1 MKNSFSDYTT
11 DYISGVMSLRKPQE
25 ESLNI
30 LNNIFNSITPSK
42 NIDLES
48 ALKEVNNMYPTLTD
62 FERDFVSLS
71 FSIATGVGK
80 TRLMGAF
87 IAYLYTNHGIKN
99 FFVVAPNTTI
109 YSKLKKDL
117 GDPSNPKYVFNGL
130 GCFSKPPKVIADESY
145 RNQPNSFFDGE
156 VNIYVFNISKF
167 DKENVRMKSVNEY
180 LGESFY
186 NMLSSLDDLV
196 LIMDESH
203 HYHAEKGAKALNELK
218 PILGLELTATPYY
231 TKGNKQINFEN
242 IVYEYPISKA
252 IADGYTRTPFAL
264 TRENVD
270 FKNFGDE
277 ELDRAMINDGL
288 IAHEKTKLE
297 LAAYAKESNSRL
309 VKPFMMIVCKD
320 TNHAKEVYDY
330 IISDSFSKGDYANK
344 TLIIHSNQKKADIE
358 ANNALLQKVEDL
370 DNPIEI
376 VIHVDMLKEGWD
388 VNNLYT
394 IVPLR
399 TAASKILREQMVGRG
414 LRLPYGK
421 RTGVKE
427 IDLVMLTAHDNF
439 QQLLAEAEKG
449 DSIFKKGNVI
459 KVEDIENQKIET
471 TQIKFI
477 DDEEK
482 EFKPSEKILFKKDID
497 KTFIDKTNNVVKKH
511 VEKYISSNS
520 DIKNKPDEKVI
531 IDSVKKEI
539 EKDYD
544 LTDVIDKNLL
554 PIELLIKET
563 TKYYTGQALNKFINI
578 PIVIISNLGQE
589 EYEFLNFELDTS
601 NLNHIPLNDNI
612 MVQNIEKKS
621 DSYTLKVE
629 EKDYLL
635 VNPYKELIGL
645 LRDKS
650 EIDYEKTSEY
660 LYNLISKVVSHYS
673 SMHGEEGMKNIIYN
687 NKKDI
692 ANNIYR
698 QMIKPENFYFSNGEV
713 EEVVSGLSYT
723 NHPSNYQFIEEK
735 GLFNNY
741 NGPITKILFTGLK
754 KSVFSKTKFDSRPEL
769 LLARVLENDTDV
781 IKWLRPNIKDF
792 NLVYNRNKYYEP
804 DFVVETYDC
813 CYLVEV
819 KGEDKLE
826 DADVIAKKER
836 AIKYCALASKWA
848 IENGHK
854 EWKHIFI
861 PASQIQVN
869 STFRYLAGRFIERG

>member
-1 MKNSFSDYTT
+1 MNNIFSDYTT
-11 DYISGVMSLRKPQE
+11 DYISGTMSLRKPQE

-30 LNNIFNSITPSK
+30 LNNIINNINPSK
-42 NIDLES
+42 DINLEL
-48 ALKEVNNMYPTLTD
+48 ALKEVNNLYPTLTS
-62 FERDFVSLS
+62 FEREFVSLS

-130 GCFSKPPKVIADESY
+130 GCFSNPPKIIADESY
-145 RNQPNSFFDGE
+145 RNQPNSFFDSE
-156 VNIYVFNISKF
+156 VNIYIFNISKF
-167 DKENVRMKSVNEY
+167 DKENVKMKSVNEY

-186 NMLSSLDDLV
+186 NMLSNLDDLV

-203 HYHAEKGAKALNELK
+203 HYHAEKGAEALNELK

-231 TKGNKQINFEN
+231 TKANKQINFKN

-264 TRENVD
+264 TRENVN
-270 FKNFGDE
+270 FKNFGDA
-277 ELDRAMINDGL
+277 ELDRTMINDGL
-288 IAHEKTKLE
+288 IAHERTKLE
-297 LAAYAKESNSRL
+297 LEAYAKATNSHL
-309 VKPFMMIVCKD
+309 VKPFMMVVCKD
-320 TNHAKEVYDY
+320 TDHAKEVYNY
-330 IISDSFSKGDYANK
+330 VISDSFSKGAYANK

-421 RTGVKE
+421 RTGIKE

-449 DSIFKKGNVI
+449 DSIFKKGNII
-459 KVEDIENQKIET
+459 KVEDIEKQKTET

-477 DDEEK
+477 DDK
-482 EFKPSEKILFKKDID
+482 IKDFKPSEGILPDKDID
-497 KTFIDKTNNVVKKH
+497 ESLIDKTNRVVKKY
-511 VEKYISSNS
+511 VEKHISSTSNN
-520 DIKNKPDEKVI
+520 KNKPDEKII
-531 IDSVKKEI
+531 IDSATKEI
-539 EKDYD
+539 EEDIELKA
-544 LTDVIDKNLL
+544 VIDKYLL

-563 TKYYTGQALNKFINI
+563 TNYYTGQALNKFINI
-578 PIVIISNLGQE
+578 PIISISNVGQE
-589 EYEFLNFELDTS
+589 EYEFLDFELDTS
-601 NLNHIPLNDNI
+601 NLNHVPLTNNI
-612 MVQNIEKKS
+612 IVQNIEKKNEHYKLEVN
-621 DSYTLKVE
+621 DE
-629 EKDYLL
+629 DYSL
-635 VNPYKELIGL
+635 VNPYKELIFL
-645 LRDKS
+645 LRDKP
-650 EIDYEKTSEY
+650 EIDYEKISEY
-660 LYNLISKVVSHYS
+660 LFNLISKVVAYYS
-673 SMHGEEGMKNIIYN
+673 DKYGEEGMKNIIFN

-698 QMIKPENFYFSNGEV
+698 QMTKPEHFYFSNGKV
-713 EEVVSGLSYT
+713 EEFVSGLSYT
-723 NHPSNYQFIEEK
+723 NYPSNYQFTEEK
-735 GLFNNY
+735 DLFDSFSSS
-741 NGPITKILFTGLK
+741 ITQILFTGLS

-769 LLARVLENDTDV
+769 LLARILENDDDV

-792 NLVYNRNKYYEP
+792 NLTYNRTKNYEP
-804 DFVVETYDC
+804 DFVVETYDY

-826 DADVIAKKER
+826 DADVIAKKQR
-836 AIKYCALASKWA
+836 AVNYCELVSKWA
-848 IENGHK
+848 IENNYK

-861 PASQIQVN
+861 PANQIQVN
-869 STFRYLAGRFIERG
+869 STFGYLVSRFVES